1 MSTRQVFFV
10 AARGIGPVPTVFI
23 PTASKQRGVVLLIA
37 LIMLIAMTLVG
48 VSMLRSVGA
57 GAGIAGNL
65 AFKQSATAA
74 ADLGAEIA
82 RTWVYNTGAN
92 TPLVLDA
99 VSAANGYYT
108 TWADTFNPLTYNWAN
123 SKKLTTT
130 DASFINAT
138 TGKDPAGNEIRFVV
152 HRLCALDGV
161 VSPLDNAGQKCANF
175 TDYGALGSKGGTGYG
190 QKTPSISEQPYYRV
204 TVRASGPRNTVSY
217 VQVVMY

>member
-1 MSTRQVFFV
+1 MI
-10 AARGIGPVPTVFI
+10 ALPTCSAPSGRCRKMPGAVL
-23 PTASKQRGVVLLIA
+23 PSLNHQRGVVLLIA

-65 AFKQSATAA
+65 AFKQNATAA

-82 RTWVYNTGAN
+82 RTWVYNTGAA

-108 TWADTFNPLTYNWAN
+108 TWADTFNPLTHDWAN
-123 SKKLTTT
+123 SKKLTS
-130 DASFINAT
+130 AEAAFITAA
-138 TGKDPAGNEIRFVV
+138 GKDTAGNEVRYVV

-161 VSPLDNAGQKCANF
+161 VSPIDNIGQKCANF

-190 QKTPSISEQPYYRV
+190 QKTPTLSEQPYYRV